1 MISRL
6 TGTIGHIDLKYVILD
21 VGGVGYKVFTTADLA
36 SQIGNKS
43 NKGGEKTSQTIT
55 IWTYLA
61 VRDNALDLYGFPNL
75 AELNFFELLIGI
87 SGIGPKTALGIL
99 NVASVGA
106 IDSAIRSGDASHLV
120 KVGGLS
126 KKMAEKIV
134 LELRDKMDDMPEFG
148 ATDTGTDE
156 ENASARSKMKEVL
169 KSDADT
175 IEALK
180 SLGYTPAEARDAV
193 KQLEK
198 NFKNAPTGEKVKAAL
213 KILGM

>member
-6 TGTIGHIDLKYVILD
+6 TGTIVHTDLKYVVLD

-36 SQIGNKS
+36 SRIGR
-43 NKGGEKTSQTIT
+43 GGEMAKALDGQVTV
-55 IWTYLA
+55 WTYLA
-61 VRDNALDLYGFPNL
+61 VRDDAMDLYGFPSL
-75 AELNFFELLIGI
+75 SELNFFELLIGI

-134 LELRDKMDDMPEFG
+134 LELRDKVEDMPEFG
-148 ATDTGTDE
+148 ETSTGTDE

-169 KSDADT
+169 KSDSDT
-175 IEALK
+175 MEALK
-180 SLGYTPAEARDAV
+180 SLGYSPAEARDAV
-193 KQLEK
+193 KQLDK
-198 NFKNAPTGEKVKAAL
+198 SLKNAPTGEKVKAAL

>member
-6 TGTIGHIDLKYVILD
+6 TGTIVHTDLKYVVLD
-21 VGGVGYKVFTTADLA
+21 VGGVGYKVFVTADT
-36 SQIGNKS
+36 SSRIGIGSAAVEKS
-43 NKGGEKTSQTIT
+43 DKNVTV
-55 IWTYLA
+55 WTYLA
-61 VRDNALDLYGFPNL
+61 VRDDAMDLYGFPTL
-75 AELNFFELLIGI
+75 SELNFFELLIGI

-106 IDSAIRSGDASHLV
+106 IDNAIRSGDASHLV

-148 ATDTGTDE
+148 ETTGAATGQTKE
-156 ENASARSKMKEVL
+156 IQRSD
-169 KSDADT
+169 SDT

-180 SLGYTPAEARDAV
+180 SLGYTPAEARDAL
-193 KQLEK
+193 KQLDK
-198 NFKNAPTGEKVKAAL
+198 SLKNASTGEKVKAAL

>member
-6 TGTIGHIDLKYVILD
+6 TGTIVHTDLKYVVLD
-21 VGGVGYKVFTTADLA
+21 VGGVGYKVFVTADTTSRIGSGA
-36 SQIGNKS
+36 SSGGGSEKS
-43 NKGGEKTSQTIT
+43 DKNVTV
-55 IWTYLA
+55 WTYLA
-61 VRDNALDLYGFPNL
+61 VRDDAMDLYGFPTL
-75 AELNFFELLIGI
+75 SELNFFELLIGI

-134 LELRDKMDDMPEFG
+134 LELRDKMENMPEFG
-148 ATDTGTDE
+148 DTSGVTTGQTKE
-156 ENASARSKMKEVL
+156 TQRSD
-169 KSDADT
+169 SDT

-180 SLGYTPAEARDAV
+180 SLGYTPAEARDAL
-193 KQLEK
+193 KQLDK
-198 NFKNAPTGEKVKAAL
+198 SLKNASTGEKVKAAL

>member
-6 TGTIGHIDLKYVILD
+6 TGTIVHTDLKYVVLD
-21 VGGVGYKVFTTADLA
+21 VGGVGYKVFVTADTA
-36 SQIGNKS
+36 SHIGK
-43 NKGGEKTSQTIT
+43 KGPATS

-61 VRDNALDLYGFPNL
+61 VRDDAMDLYGFPTL
-75 AELNFFELLIGI
+75 SELNFFELLIGI

-106 IDSAIRSGDASHLV
+106 IDNAIRSGDASHLV

-148 ATDTGTDE
+148 ETGGGISGQTKE
-156 ENASARSKMKEVL
+156 TQRSD
-169 KSDADT
+169 SDT

-180 SLGYTPAEARDAV
+180 SLGYTPAEARDAL
-193 KQLEK
+193 KQLDK
-198 NFKNAPTGEKVKAAL
+198 SLKNASTGEKVKAAL
-213 KILGM
+213 KVLGM